1 MEQGTSSGRR
11 RRRSLAAAASVH
23 SSANREQVLTR
34 RLLSQEEE
42 NEDLSDTEYT
52 SSLWAQSASIYAIVG
67 VLMASTMLVIVSVV
81 LWARQQQK
89 SGHPC

>member
-1 MEQGTSSGRR
+1 M
-11 RRRSLAAAASVH
+11 AAAASVH

-52 SSLWAQSASIYAIVG
+52 SSLWAQSASIYAVVG
-67 VLMASTMLVIVSVV
+67 VLIASTMLIIVSVV
-81 LWARQQQK
+81 LWVRQQQK